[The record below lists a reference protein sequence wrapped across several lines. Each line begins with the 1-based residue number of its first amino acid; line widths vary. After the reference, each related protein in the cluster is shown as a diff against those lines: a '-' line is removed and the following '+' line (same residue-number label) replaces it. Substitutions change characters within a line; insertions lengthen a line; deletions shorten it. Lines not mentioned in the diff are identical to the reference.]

1 MLNMKEN
8 ALPNVSGKK
17 EVSYLECVVEEGEW
31 LGENGNDLPNGKA
44 AEKDALP
51 DKNGIKMTSLLA
63 RLLKKRLAWRE

>member
-8 ALPNVSGKK
+8 VFPNVSSKK
-17 EVSYLECVVEEGEW
+17 EVSYVECVVEEGEW
-31 LGENGNDLPNGKA
+31 LGENGKA